1 MDTTFQIWDDEP
13 VIEIPDLRAFVRIAE
28 LRNISASARAL
39 GAPKSTVSRSLI
51 RLEEGLGI
59 ALVERSTRHLHLT
72 DAGKLFH
79 MHALRILADV
89 DEAQAAVGSLS
100 GVPSGTLRIN
110 GPHTFLQGA
119 VAAMLP
125 SFLARYPKINVVLE
139 GESLRLDPPATE
151 ADIMI
156 RVGPLADSAM
166 VARRLMTVQLWTC
179 ASPAYLATHGSPSCV
194 ADLAR
199 HDVVGL
205 VEHRMHWSFHD
216 PDGRLEEVELHPRA
230 VVPGMAVTR
239 VMLSGGAG
247 IGQLPD
253 FMARDAVERGELV
266 RILSDMRPATSDL
279 YIVYPSHNGLAAKV
293 RVFIDALIV
302 RVAQWTVST
311 DPIREPTPVSPLV
324 GTRER

>member
-1 MDTTFQIWDDEP
+1 M
-13 VIEIPDLRAFVRIAE
+13 IEIPDLRAFVRIAE

-59 ALVERSTRHLHLT
+59 ALVERSTRNLHLT

-89 DEAQAAVGSLS
+89 DEAQAAVGNLS
-100 GVPSGTLRIN
+100 GVPCGTLRIN

-125 SFLARYPKINVVLE
+125 SFLTRYPKVNVVLE

-166 VARRLMTVQLWTC
+166 VARRLMTVELWTC
-179 ASPAYLATHGSPSCV
+179 ASPAYLATHGSPSRV

-216 PDGRLEEVELHPRA
+216 LGRAPGGGRAASQGGGPRHGRDPGDAVRWRGHRATSRLHGPRCDRARRTDPRSVGHASGNLGSLHRLPEPSRLGGQSAGVHRRVDRARGPVDGVHRPNPRA
-230 VVPGMAVTR
+230 DPGSA
-239 VMLSGGAG
+239 
-247 IGQLPD
+247 
-253 FMARDAVERGELV
+253 
-266 RILSDMRPATSDL
+266 
-279 YIVYPSHNGLAAKV
+279 
-293 RVFIDALIV
+293 
-302 RVAQWTVST
+302 
-311 DPIREPTPVSPLV
+311 PLV